1 MVFLMR
7 IFFLFI
13 GVPLAVFSFF
23 FFVFPFF
30 RKSLEK
36 IDLKF
41 FKWLFIAI
49 LVFYI
54 ILVSVYLFSRLYLD
68 PISPSLISTSVL
80 FTEGKEI
87 YRSPTDPFVYSLLYG
102 PIAYVVNGFFLF
114 IFGASIFSSKVGSII
129 SLLLSFCF
137 IFYSLKK
144 YIKKEN
150 MYVFF
155 GFVSSLFLLFWTFSF
170 EARVDV
176 MALLF
181 SSFALFGATRKK
193 EIPSLIIVGIAMG
206 LGINLKI
213 SGLFY
218 FLPALF
224 LLWDNFKM
232 RSVFFSCG
240 VAAISAILPFFV
252 FSNINLGN
260 YLLWLGLVGKHGLEG
275 GSFANN
281 IGYMVFLFLPFL
293 PLFSKKNENGFQK
306 NVFYLGVL
314 GISVLVTSVFAAKVG
329 SGQNHLLPFIPFFVY
344 GYGIFYFS
352 QEWEKDKDGFLRLVL
367 PFVAVLILISSITMI
382 RVFRLYS
389 IFPVRANND
398 LNYIIEKYKT
408 PNVYMGYG
416 ESSGDPN
423 LYANVPS
430 LRPVLLFSG
439 KNYLLDKA
447 AFADFREAG
456 GVLSPDFFENFKK
469 CTDDVW
475 IFPKGTK
482 PFEGI
487 LGYGKL
493 LFDEGFVKTFRENFD
508 LRESTEYL
516 DVWRCKDALSSDFK
530 GDSTIGTSQQNF

>member
-1 MVFLMR
+1 MR

-13 GVPLAVFSFF
+13 GVPLAVYSLFFLAFSFF
-23 FFVFPFF
+23 
-30 RKSLEK
+30 RKTVEK

-41 FKWLFIAI
+41 FKWILIGI

-54 ILVSVYLFSRLYLD
+54 ILVSVYFFSELYLD

-87 YRSPTDPFVYSLLYG
+87 YHNPSDPFIYSLLYG

-114 IFGASIFSSKVGSII
+114 LFGASIFSSKVGSIM
-129 SLLLSFCF
+129 SLLLSFSF

-144 YIKKEN
+144 YIRKKDIY
-150 MYVFF
+150 MFF
-155 GFVSSLFLLFWTFSF
+155 GFISSLFLLFWTFSF

-181 SSFALFGATRKK
+181 SSLALFGATRKK
-193 EIPSLIIVGIAMG
+193 EIPSLVIVGIAMG
-206 LGINLKI
+206 LGISLKI

-240 VAAISAILPFFV
+240 IAAISALLPFFV
-252 FSNINLGN
+252 FSNVNLGN
-260 YLLWLGLVGKHGLEG
+260 YLLWLGLAGKHGLDG

-293 PLFSKKNENGFQK
+293 PFLSKKNENNFRK
-306 NVFYLGVL
+306 NTFYLGVL
-314 GISVLVTSVFAAKVG
+314 AVSVLATSVFAAKVG

-352 QEWEKDKDGFLRLVL
+352 QEWEKNKDELLRFIL
-367 PFVAVLILISSITMI
+367 PFIVVLIFISSVTII

-398 LNYIIEKYKT
+398 LNYILEKYKT
-408 PNVYMGYG
+408 PNVYMGYS

-423 LYANVPS
+423 LSANLPS
-430 LRPVLLFSG
+430 LRPVLLFSQ
-439 KNYLLDKA
+439 KNYLLDRA

-456 GVLSPDFFENFKK
+456 GVLSPDFLENFKQ

-475 IFPKGTK
+475 IFPRGTK
-482 PFEGI
+482 PFEGM
-487 LGYGKL
+487 LGYGKT
-493 LFDEGFVKTFRENFD
+493 LFDESFITAFNENFS
-508 LRESTEYL
+508 LRESTEFY
-516 DVWRCKDALSSDFK
+516 DVRVCN
-530 GDSTIGTSQQNF
+530 TSQ